1 MFVSGYGSLPSP
13 AVLWVTIER
22 KPFQKKML
30 LLQLHCVKWARS
42 WSNKKNKKKRNRN
55 RIRKNFGKNPKVSIL
70 LALYFLTLLDSF
82 LYLVLQNYTWTAIK
96 ESENHW
102 AKPRHHSG
110 VLITFKSIWHVV
122 FVKLTQLPRF
132 VLSLLLSE
140 VLSPKGWPIKASRQ
154 ACRYFNYLVWLG
166 KGVQWSNVNNIKM
179 MSKNISNALS
189 LAYPKFCVGSW
200 LAWFQ
205 AQLYSQELS
214 CSVLAKV
221 IIESS
226 HEAFRALFIWSM
238 YHYYHYHYY
247 YRYVNITITII
258 TIINFT

>member
-1 MFVSGYGSLPSP
+1 MFF
-13 AVLWVTIER
+13 AE
-22 KPFQKKML
+22 
-30 LLQLHCVKWARS
+30 
-42 WSNKKNKKKRNRN
+42 
-55 RIRKNFGKNPKVSIL
+55 
-70 LALYFLTLLDSF
+70 LAY
-82 LYLVLQNYTWTAIK
+82 
-96 ESENHW
+96 
-102 AKPRHHSG
+102 
-110 VLITFKSIWHVV
+110 
-122 FVKLTQLPRF
+122 LPRF

-154 ACRYFNYLVWLG
+154 AWRYFNPWRYFNYLVWLG

-200 LAWFQ
+200 LACFQ
-205 AQLYSQELS
+205 VQLYSQELS

-258 TIINFT
+258 ITIINFT